1 MKKVSQLPTPG
12 YPEVVQGQFHPLQA
26 TLEDSQIGQ
35 DRTSQRGTRGGKKEE
50 HWAEKRPAERL
61 AP

>member
-1 MKKVSQLPTPG
+1 MWLVLVILTGMES
-12 YPEVVQGQFHPLQA
+12 VQQ